1 MNRPEG
7 SIVIKAPAKI
17 NLLLEVLG
25 RRPDGYHDIRSI
37 MQQVDLCDL
46 TQIHPVNHGIHL
58 SCEGY
63 NLPEREE
70 NLVYKA
76 ALLLAEKATS
86 KCGVAIHL
94 QKRIP
99 VAAGLGGGSSDAA
112 AALRELNKIW
122 GIGLSPAELMY
133 LGRSLGADI
142 PFFLFGTEALATGSG
157 EVLQNLPSPLPGWTY
172 VLVNP
177 RFPVSA
183 GWAYQSLKL
192 ELTRPK
198 TGITIKQIFDNIN
211 PVASWLHNDLEAPV
225 ALKYPVIQIIKE
237 ILRQLG
243 AEGALMSG
251 SGPTVFG
258 IFSSRVSAERAA
270 DTIRSKYPW
279 DVFVAQKWSKDPHI
293 IDSM

>member
-1 MNRPEG
+1 MSRPKG
-7 SIVIKAPAKI
+7 SIVLKAPAKI
-17 NLLLEVLG
+17 NLRLEVLG
-25 RRPDGYHDIRSI
+25 RRPDGYHNICSI
-37 MQQVDLCDL
+37 MQQVDICDFI
-46 TQIHPVNHGIHL
+46 QIHPVNHGVHL

-63 NLPEREE
+63 NLPEKEE

-76 ALLLAEKATS
+76 TRLLAEKATS

-112 AALRELNKIW
+112 AVLGELNKIW
-122 GIGLSPAELMY
+122 GIGLSSAELMY
-133 LGRSLGADI
+133 LGRRLGADI
-142 PFFLFGTEALATGSG
+142 PFFLFATEALATGSG

-183 GWAYQSLKL
+183 AWAYQSLKM
-192 ELTRPK
+192 ELTRLK
-198 TGITIKQIFDNIN
+198 TGITIKQIFDNIY
-211 PVASWLHNDLEAPV
+211 PVANWLHNDLEAPV

-258 IFSSRVSAERAA
+258 IFPSRAGAERAA
-270 DTIRSKYPW
+270 DIIRSKYPW
-279 DVFVAQKWSKDPHI
+279 DVFVAQRWSKDPHYY
-293 IDSM
+293 